1 MSYRL
6 AACPLC
12 GGQSFR
18 PLLRARDYH
27 YGNPGEFS
35 QAECNGCSL
44 AFLDPMYD
52 EAELARFYPSDYY
65 AFTDRFLGPRR
76 TLTWKQ
82 RVWRLLGIRE
92 HRTKDPRFARPG
104 RMLDIGCGS
113 GWFLSE
119 MRDRGWQVKG
129 VEPSVAAAEFGR
141 KEKGLDIFPGSLLD
155 AGFASGSFEYIR
167 LNHSFEHMAHPKEIL
182 DEIFRI
188 LADDGKLMIGVPNRD
203 GMNARLF
210 GPYWHHLAL
219 PVHTFSYSAKTLPQL
234 LKKHGFQVERVLFNT
249 ESTALLESLQIYL
262 SRNQPASNTRR
273 SFARGR
279 VATLIC
285 GWIAHLQNFFH
296 VADVIE
302 VTAAK
307 QR

>member
-6 AACPLC
+6 GECPLC
-12 GGQSFR
+12 GGRAFQ

-27 YGNPGEFS
+27 YGNPGEFA
-35 QAECNGCSL
+35 QAQCTGCSL

-52 EAELARFYPSDYY
+52 EAELAGFYPTDYY
-65 AFTDRFLGPRR
+65 AFTNRFSDPHRK
-76 TLTWKQ
+76 LTWRQ
-82 RVWRLLGIRE
+82 RVWQFLGIRE
-92 HRTKDPRFARPG
+92 HRTKDPGFASPG

-119 MRDRGWQVKG
+119 MRDRGWQVQG
-129 VEPSVAAAEFGR
+129 VEPSIAAAEFGR
-141 KEKGLDIFPGSLLD
+141 REKGLDIFPGSLLD
-155 AGFASGSFEYIR
+155 AGFASGSFDYIR
-167 LNHSFEHMAHPKEIL
+167 LNHSFEHMVHPDAIL

-210 GPYWHHLAL
+210 GRYWCHLAL
-219 PVHTFSYSAKTLPQL
+219 PVHTFSYSAKTLPQM

-249 ESTALLESLQIYL
+249 SLTALVDSAQIYL
-262 SRNQPASNTRR
+262 NRKQPAPNKRGIFLR
-273 SFARGR
+273 SR

-285 GWIAHLQNFFH
+285 GWIAHLQNLFH
-296 VADVIE
+296 VADLIE